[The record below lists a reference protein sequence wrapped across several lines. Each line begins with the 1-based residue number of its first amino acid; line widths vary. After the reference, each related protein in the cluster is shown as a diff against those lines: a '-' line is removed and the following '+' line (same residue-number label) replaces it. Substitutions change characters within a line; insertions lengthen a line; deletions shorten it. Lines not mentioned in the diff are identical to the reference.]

1 MAKPSIAEALG
12 APEKEPAEDDE
23 EDPGDMD
30 AHGVAASET
39 LAAAVKSG
47 DGAAIWD
54 AFKTLAKLCDD
65 YEEDESGEE

>member
-12 APEKEPAEDDE
+12 APEKEPEEDE
-23 EDPGDMD
+23 EEGGDEDMD
-30 AHGVAASET
+30 AHGAAAGEA

-54 AFKTLAKLCDD
+54 AYKTLNKLCEG
-65 YEEDESGEE
+65 YEEPEGEE